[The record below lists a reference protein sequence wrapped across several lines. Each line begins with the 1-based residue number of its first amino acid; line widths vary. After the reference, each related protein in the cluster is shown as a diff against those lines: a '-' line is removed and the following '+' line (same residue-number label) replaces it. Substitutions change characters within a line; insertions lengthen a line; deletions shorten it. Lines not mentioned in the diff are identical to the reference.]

1 MEMPVELSLEQEF
14 ELRLLK
20 EQVKQLSLNQAQ
32 DYVVE
37 MMRQM
42 MLKENLFKHLMKQS

>member
-1 MEMPVELSLEQEF
+1 MEMPAKLSLEQEF
-14 ELRLLK
+14 ELQLLK
-20 EQVKQLSLNQAQ
+20 EQVKTLSLDQAQ

-42 MLKENLFKHLMKQS
+42 MLKENLFRHLMKQS

>member
-1 MEMPVELSLEQEF
+1 MEMPAQLSLEQEF
-14 ELRLLK
+14 ELQLLK
-20 EQVKQLSLNQAQ
+20 EQVKNLSLDQAQ

-42 MLKENLFKHLMKQS
+42 MLKENLFRHLMKQS

>member
-14 ELRLLK
+14 ELRLLE

>member
-1 MEMPVELSLEQEF
+1 MKMPVELSLEQEF

-32 DYVVE
+32 DYVVK